1 MYTLVVHQADLSVL
15 RSEFPSL
22 VQAVRRAKLAALQHG
37 ASGIVE
43 ILDPEGR
50 LLVRRDFIP
59 F

>member
-15 RSEFPSL
+15 RSEFSSL

-37 ASGIVE
+37 ASGVVE

-50 LLVRRDFIP
+50 LLFRKDYILF
-59 F
+59 